1 MSNPRLL
8 CFSVYLFDSV
18 TMVQTHLQNKK
29 THRTDLKIRIQQIS
43 ALVWLCTLPV
53 LHQPTPVFVCQS
65 FGTSCR
71 LSVVQAVPQFLPLLQ
86 SSHGQPQVLLQTL
99 DLSLVAALHPTQL
112 LVHLCVS
119 FTGQP
124 FLLQSKTA
132 GQCDFTHTMKD
143 HAFCMNKLYQSFY
156 LMYPSCLYMCK
167 MCIVYGLIV
176 MLYPVSFLSIAQS
189 FCLHLLL
196 TRELLWQ
203 VNFLWCKIFL
213 IIYLMSKA
221 ALHAKAEIVPHN
233 TKQQSILT
241 VLSKPWMSMFST
253 QGCRV
258 SPPF

>member
-1 MSNPRLL
+1 MSNTRLL

-53 LHQPTPVFVCQS
+53 PHQPTPVFVCQS

-143 HAFCMNKLYQSFY
+143 NAFCMNKLYQSFY

-213 IIYLMSKA
+213 IYLMSKA

-241 VLSKPWMSMFST
+241 VLSKPWMSMSST